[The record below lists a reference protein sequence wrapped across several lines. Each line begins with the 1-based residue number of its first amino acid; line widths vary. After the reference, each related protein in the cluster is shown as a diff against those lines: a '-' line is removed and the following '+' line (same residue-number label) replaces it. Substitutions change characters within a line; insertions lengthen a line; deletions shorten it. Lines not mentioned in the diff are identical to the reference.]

1 MLSGHIS
8 SNGFL
13 NHLTHGLVAVF
24 SFSVEVNDWN
34 KDKLKLELIWSAVQT
49 QLQSLNIESTYS
61 KAWQQLIV
69 GKFHCDEFKNLDLT
83 FKIQK

>member
-13 NHLTHGLVAVF
+13 NHFSHGVVAVF
-24 SFSVEVNDWN
+24 SFSVGVNNWH

-69 GKFHCDEFKNLDLT
+69 RKFHSDEFKNLDLT

>member
-13 NHLTHGLVAVF
+13 NHFSHGVVAVF
-24 SFSVEVNDWN
+24 SFSVGVNNWH
-34 KDKLKLELIWSAVQT
+34 KDKLKLEFIWSAVQA

-61 KAWQQLIV
+61 KAWQQLTV
-69 GKFHCDEFKNLDLT
+69 GKFHSDEFKNLDLT